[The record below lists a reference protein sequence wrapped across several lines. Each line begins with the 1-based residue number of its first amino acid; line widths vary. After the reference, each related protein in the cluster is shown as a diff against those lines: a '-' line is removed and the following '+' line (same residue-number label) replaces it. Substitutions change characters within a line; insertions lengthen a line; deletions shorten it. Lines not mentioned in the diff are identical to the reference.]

1 MGWWHG
7 FMLHFLCNDCGEI
20 LVFTLTG
27 TNVDDRDERVSSV
40 FAKILFGK
48 VFADRGTSARDSSI
62 ASSRRAYISC
72 TDSGRT

>member
-1 MGWWHG
+1 VDKDRVFDGLTMDGKGAMGWWHG

-48 VFADRGTSARDSSI
+48 VFADRGH
-62 ASSRRAYISC
+62 IS
-72 TDSGRT
+72 